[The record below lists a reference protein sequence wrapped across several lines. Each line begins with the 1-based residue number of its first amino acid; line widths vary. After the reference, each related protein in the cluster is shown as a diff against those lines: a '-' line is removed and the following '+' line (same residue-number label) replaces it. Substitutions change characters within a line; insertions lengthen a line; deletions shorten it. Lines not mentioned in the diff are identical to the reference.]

1 MEFISHRV
9 NTIKELSR
17 LPNDHGAE
25 IDLRDYG
32 ENIVIQHDPFVSG
45 EDFEKYLR
53 QYDHG
58 TMILNIK

>member
-17 LPNDHGAE
+17 LPYDHGAE

-32 ENIVIQHDPFVSG
+32 ENIVIQHDPFVPG
-45 EDFEKYLR
+45 EDYKERKNRIWCFKI
-53 QYDHG
+53 
-58 TMILNIK
+58 T